1 MNLLLGRLLPVVL
14 VFILGS
20 LWGLHFSLIKI
31 ASESDLPPPLIT
43 AVITFGVSLVYI
55 AVAIGRRRYP
65 AFSRG
70 PLGFYALCALLGYVL
85 PIFVELFVAR
95 HMAAGLLTLVVSTT
109 PLFTLVIALTTK
121 TENVSPKRISG
132 VAVGAVAAAMILVP
146 RALGSSSA
154 VFEWALLAF
163 AVPLSYGI
171 FHNYAA
177 TAWPEGLDTW
187 QVGCGQMVMALVMML
202 PLYLLFSDRGLPD
215 LSHWRQ
221 VHWAIAAMIVFAVA
235 EVYLYFTII
244 RMAGAVVVSL
254 SNFITIAAGVVWGML
269 IFNEQP
275 SWWDWIC
282 VAILMLS
289 LALVVDYRK
298 TTATQ
303 PPSET

>member
-1 MNLLLGRLLPVVL
+1 MNPLLGRLLPVVL

-43 AVITFGVSLVYI
+43 TVITFGVSLVYLAI
-55 AVAIGRRRYP
+55 SIGRRRYP

-70 PLGFYALCALLGYVL
+70 PLGFYALCAFLGYVL

-109 PLFTLVIALTTK
+109 PVFTLIIALTVK
-121 TENVSPKRISG
+121 TERVSSRRILG
-132 VAVGAVAAAMILVP
+132 VAVGAAAAAMILVP
-146 RALGSSSA
+146 RAFGAGSA

-163 AVPLSYGI
+163 TVPVSYGT

-177 TAWPEGLDTW
+177 RAWPAGLDTW
-187 QVGCGQMVMALVMML
+187 QVGCGQMVMAMLMMA
-202 PLYLLFSDRGLPD
+202 PLYLFFSDPLAPD

-244 RMAGAVVVSL
+244 RIAGAVVVSL

-282 VAILMLS
+282 VAILMFS
-289 LALVVDYRK
+289 LALVVEYRK
-298 TTATQ
+298 AA
-303 PPSET
+303 PAADGS